1 MNLREEERRARL
13 LKSRAERLPD
23 IKKQFEEA
31 QNRNFNSNF
40 APGGKDAELVGGKAK
55 KGKNAG
61 KALKNA
67 SNGKKSNAKTQKSA
81 KNAAK
86 TEAEKRKVNL
96 SVSTRKG
103 EMVHHQRMLSQ
114 DVNAQA
120 TQHIIGV
127 PVNKSRY
134 NGYGGNQVTN
144 AQLKSARPD
153 PESVRI
159 IPIGGLGEFGIGKNM
174 TLIEYKSEII
184 VVDMGVLFA
193 GDDYPGVNY
202 MIPDIK
208 YLEDNRDKVKAI
220 CFTHAHL
227 DHIGACKH
235 LLPKFSKL
243 TPIYG
248 TDFTIG
254 MIKRQISELD
264 DAPDMNYQ
272 VVDPFKHEK
281 LQVSEHMSVEFIH
294 TLHSIPGN
302 AAIVVWT
309 PNGVIYLSGDW
320 RHETRPMGVQTDYER
335 IDEIVKN
342 EGITLML
349 NESTNI
355 DSPGRH
361 PHSEYDVGENL
372 GRVMDHYVN
381 GRVIIS
387 CFSSQILRIELIL
400 KEAAKRGRKV
410 AFSGFSMINNVEVA
424 LRAKSIKV
432 PKDTVVKME
441 DIVKMPDEKVC
452 IVCTG
457 SQGELNA
464 VLNRM
469 VSGAHKYIKIKS
481 TDTIVFSS
489 NPIPGN
495 EPHVVN
501 TVDGLLREGAQVIQ
515 NGKTHL
521 TNIGPL
527 HLSGH
532 AYYEDHVEFVT
543 RMRPLNYMPYHG
555 EFYMLEHNAE
565 MAENVVGIPKDRIL
579 ISDDGDVVELT
590 KDKKIRKCG
599 RIHVGNKLYDDADQ
613 PVHEAVVKD
622 RIHISREG
630 IFVIV
635 LTLNKKTGHL
645 MKTPDIVSRAF
656 IYLDNSEELIGKI
669 RHYLRQKT
677 DKSIST
683 DPEMKVLKE
692 EIKED
697 ITHILFD
704 ATGHTPIVIPVIN
717 KV

>member
-1 MNLREEERRARL
+1 MNQQEQERRARL
-13 LKSRAERLPD
+13 LEMSKERLPK
-23 IKKQFEEA
+23 IRKEFEERQKVSKQKPTVKNAKLTKKQSTA
-31 QNRNFNSNF
+31 KP
-40 APGGKDAELVGGKAK
+40 AAK
-55 KGKNAG
+55 KSKK
-61 KALKNA
+61 KAVVPD
-67 SNGKKSNAKTQKSA
+67 
-81 KNAAK
+81 
-86 TEAEKRKVNL
+86 ERKVNL

-134 NGYGGNQVTN
+134 NGYQGSQVTN
-144 AQLKSARPD
+144 AQLKAARPNPD
-153 PESVRI
+153 AVRI
-159 IPIGGLGEFGIGKNM
+159 IPIGGVGEFGIGKNM
-174 TLIEYKSEII
+174 TIIEYKSEMI

-202 MIPDIK
+202 LIPDIK

-220 CFTHAHL
+220 LFTHAHL
-227 DHIGACKH
+227 DHIGACRH
-235 LLPKFSKL
+235 LLPKFNPL

-248 TDFTIG
+248 TDFTLG
-254 MIKRQISELD
+254 MIKKQMSELD
-264 DAPDMNYQ
+264 EVPDLNYQ
-272 VVDPFKHEK
+272 VVNPLKHEK
-281 LQVSEHMSVEFIH
+281 FQISEHFSVEFIH
-294 TLHSIPGN
+294 VLHSIPGST
-302 AAIVVWT
+302 AIVIRT

-320 RHETRPMGVQTDYER
+320 RHEANPIGTPADLER

-355 DSPGRH
+355 DSPGHH
-361 PHSEYDVGENL
+361 PHSEFDVGDSM
-372 GRVMDHYVN
+372 GMVMDHYAT
-381 GRVIIS
+381 GRIIVS
-387 CFSSQILRIELIL
+387 CFSSQISRIELVL

-410 AFSGFSMINNVEVA
+410 AFAGFSMINNVEVA
-424 LRAKSIKV
+424 LRTKQIKI
-432 PKDTVVKME
+432 PKDTIVKME
-441 DIVKMPDEKVC
+441 DIIKLPDDKVT

-469 VSGAHKYIKIKS
+469 VTGAHKYIKIKS

-532 AYYEDHVEFVT
+532 AYYEDHVDFLERT
-543 RMRPLNYMPYHG
+543 RPLNYMPYHG

-565 MAENVVGIPKDRIL
+565 MAENVIGIPRERIIL
-579 ISDDGDVVELT
+579 SDDGDIVELLP
-590 KDKKIRKCG
+590 DKTIRKNG
-599 RIHVGNKLYDDADQ
+599 RIHAGNKLFDDADQ

-630 IFVIV
+630 IFVII
-635 LTLNKKTGHL
+635 LTISKKNGHL
-645 MKTPDIVSRAF
+645 VKTPDIVSRAF

-683 DPEMKVLKE
+683 DPELRVLKD

-697 ITHILFD
+697 VTHILFD